1 MVKVFLFFFVI
12 LSYLSYL
19 LIVVE
24 VDLIFEEWVNFWDMI
39 KYDVVVKIIDYGVSF
54 FYICVYLFLCED

>member
-54 FYICVYLFLCED
+54 FYICLYLFLCED